1 MIKQLGGNVVTDI
14 EKGLN
19 INVMVT
25 NQLIRNAKLLFAIN
39 IGAKVVNMQW
49 LKDSKTKGKF

>member
-1 MIKQLGGNVVTDI
+1 VTDI

-25 NQLIRNAKLLFAIN
+25 NSLIRNAKLLYAIN
-39 IGAKVVNMQW
+39 TGARIVNMNW
-49 LKDSKTKGKF
+49 LKDSKTKNKF